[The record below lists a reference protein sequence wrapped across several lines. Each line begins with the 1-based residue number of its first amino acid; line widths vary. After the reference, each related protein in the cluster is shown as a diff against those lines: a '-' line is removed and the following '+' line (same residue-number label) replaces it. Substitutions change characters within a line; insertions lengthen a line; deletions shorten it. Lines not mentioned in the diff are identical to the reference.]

1 MTSQTYLE
9 LNDGRRI
16 PQVGLGVFKADDDAA
31 ATAVR
36 TAIETGYRHV
46 DTAAIYGNEAGV
58 GKGVRD
64 SGIAREDIF
73 ITTKVWNDAQGFE
86 ATLKAAE
93 ESLSRLKL
101 DYVDLYLI
109 HWPAPSRDLYV
120 DTWRALIRLREEG
133 KVKSIGVS
141 NFTAEHLDRIIAE
154 TGIAPVLNQIELH
167 PRFQQT
173 ALARA
178 DAERGVLTESWSPLG
193 RGAMLDDATIG
204 EIASRLGRTPAQV
217 ILRWHVQNGFV
228 VIPKSVTAS
237 RIAENFDLFS
247 FELTQED
254 MARIAGLDDGG
265 GRIGP
270 DPMTAEF

>member
-1 MTSQTYLE
+1 M
-9 LNDGRRI
+9 
-16 PQVGLGVFKADDDAA
+16 
-31 ATAVR
+31 
-36 TAIETGYRHV
+36 
-46 DTAAIYGNEAGV
+46 
-58 GKGVRD
+58 RD
-64 SGIAREDIF
+64 SGIAREEIF
-73 ITTKVWNDAQGFE
+73 ITTKVWNEAQGFD

-93 ESLSRLKL
+93 ESLSRLQL

-154 TGIAPVLNQIELH
+154 TGVAPVLNQIELH
-167 PRFQQT
+167 PRFQQQ
-173 ALARA
+173 ALAKA
-178 DAERGVLTESWSPLG
+178 NAERGVLTESWSPLG

-204 EIASRLGRTPAQV
+204 QIASRLGRTPAQV

-247 FELTQED
+247 FELSQED
-254 MARIAGLDDGG
+254 MALIAGLDDRG

>member
-16 PQVGLGVFKADDDAA
+16 PQVGLGVFKAEDDAA

-36 TAIETGYRHV
+36 TAIEAGYRHV

-64 SGIAREDIF
+64 SGIARDEIF
-73 ITTKVWNDAQGFE
+73 ITTKVWNDAQGFDS
-86 ATLKAAE
+86 TLKAAE
-93 ESLSRLKL
+93 ESLSRLGL
-101 DYVDLYLI
+101 EYVDLYLI
-109 HWPAPSRDLYV
+109 HWPAPKRDLYV

-133 KVKSIGVS
+133 RVKSIGVS

-167 PRFQQT
+167 PRFQQKP
-173 ALARA
+173 LARA

-193 RGAMLDDATIG
+193 RGAMLDDETIG

-237 RIAENFDLFS
+237 RIRENFDLFS
-247 FELTQED
+247 FELTEAD
-254 MARIAGLDDGG
+254 MALIASLDDSG

>member
-16 PQVGLGVFKADDDAA
+16 PQVGLGVFKAEDDAA
-31 ATAVR
+31 AAAVR

-64 SGIAREDIF
+64 SGIARDEIF

-167 PRFQQT
+167 PRFQQR
-173 ALARA
+173 ALAKA

-204 EIASRLGRTPAQV
+204 EIAGRLGRTPAQV

-254 MARIAGLDDGG
+254 MARIAGLDDSG